1 MDYQEEGRSIIREEM
16 QSLEL
21 TIAAVDEGFAH
32 AVEQI
37 LACRG
42 RVLVSGMGKSGL
54 IGSKI
59 SATLASTGTPSH
71 FIHPAEAVHG
81 DLGRIH
87 SDDLVILLSNSGET
101 AEVLRLLPTIKK
113 IGATLIAI
121 TGRRGSTMARHA
133 NFVLHIGDISEAC
146 PLNLAPSSTTTAMLV
161 LGDALALTV
170 LKARGFSKEQYALNH
185 PAGTLGRSMLV
196 AEEVMRPANQLWTAS
211 PDEILLD
218 LIQRGVK
225 KNSRLSAVCIVDDDG
240 HLLGIF
246 TDGDLRRLLCKDAN
260 LLRSPVGEVAAKNPK
275 RVVKGSLLAEVFYL
289 MRSREVDEIPVV
301 DAGNRLIGMVDIQ
314 DLLKVDVSPKEFPS
328 PG

>member
-1 MDYQEEGRSIIREEM
+1 MDYQQEGRHIIRQEM

-21 TIAAVDEGFAH
+21 TIEAVNEAFGQ
-32 AVEQI
+32 AVERI
-37 LACRG
+37 LECRG

-54 IGSKI
+54 IGSKV

-101 AEVLRLLPTIKK
+101 AEVVRLLPTIKK
-113 IGATLIAI
+113 FGAEMIAI
-121 TGRRGSTMARHA
+121 TGRRNSTMARHA
-133 NFVLHIGDISEAC
+133 NLVLHIGNISEAC

-185 PAGTLGRSMLV
+185 PAGTLGRSMLK
-196 AEEVMRPANQLWTAS
+196 AEEAMRPTSQLWTAH
-211 PDEILLD
+211 PDEILIE
-218 LIQRGVK
+218 LIQKGVR
-225 KNSRLSAVCIVDDDG
+225 KNSRLSAVCIIDDEQ

-246 TDGDLRRLLCKDAN
+246 TDGDLRRLLCKDFQ
-260 LLRSPVGEVAAKNPK
+260 LLQSHVGEVAAKNPK
-275 RVVKGSLLAEVFYL
+275 RVVEGALLAEVFFL
-289 MRSREVDEIPVV
+289 MRSLEVDEIPVV
-301 DAGNRLIGMVDIQ
+301 DADNRLVGMVDIQ
-314 DLLKVDVSPKEFPS
+314 DLLKVDVGPTEFS
-328 PG
+328 DKA